1 MADRDIRMHFIL
13 FKIRE
18 EISVEEFLKK
28 DGKGREL
35 MKRVDR
41 VRKERE
47 EERRDRKKGGR
58 KRKRDV
64 QDSKEIT

>member
-47 EERRDRKKGGR
+47 EERRDRKKGER
-58 KRKRDV
+58 K
-64 QDSKEIT
+64 QEKERRTG